1 MLRGRI
7 PSTNSLFC
15 FETVARLKS
24 FSEAASE
31 LNVTQPAVSRA
42 ISALEAHLGYSLFD
56 RHGRWIE
63 LTYNGDKLFRATS
76 TAFKTISDS
85 LREIGQRKEDQE
97 TVTISMSPVAV
108 NYWFIPRMI
117 EFRKKFP
124 AVCLDFKEQAKDSEN
139 LAPEVDL
146 VIRLSNPQD
155 ADMHRWP
162 FADERII
169 AICSPDYFSEHGAL
183 DKINKGM
190 PHAYI
195 EWQEQRYGLDEFF
208 HATGLQFAKNPLFV
222 RFTDYSS
229 VVQAAILGQGV
240 ALSWITECSRQLI
253 EGSLVPACAQVV
265 KTGRRYHILASNLN
279 PMRPVVEDVRSW
291 LINEMRNDEKKVTA
305 ILKANWDLF

>member
-1 MLRGRI
+1 MLRSRI

-42 ISALEAHLGYSLFD
+42 ISALEAHLGYSLFN

-76 TAFKTISDS
+76 TAFNTVSDS
-85 LREIGQRKEDQE
+85 LREIDQRKEHQE

-108 NYWFIPRMI
+108 NYWFIPRMH
-117 EFRKKFP
+117 EFRQKFP
-124 AVCLDFKEQAKDSEN
+124 TINLNFKEYDPDSDSF
-139 LAPEVDL
+139 AREVDL
-146 VIRLSNPQD
+146 NIRLSNPRD

-169 AICSPDYFSEHGAL
+169 ALCSPEYFTIHGAL
-183 DKINKGM
+183 DKMIPGGT
-190 PHAYI
+190 HSFI
-195 EWQEQRYGLDEFF
+195 EWQQERYGLDEFF
-208 HATGLQFAKNPLFV
+208 HATGLQTTKNPLFV

-229 VVQAAILGQGV
+229 VMHAAVQGQGV
-240 ALSWITECSRQLI
+240 ALSWITESSRQI
-253 EGSLVPACAQVV
+253 IDGTLVPACAQVV

-279 PMRPVVEDVRSW
+279 PMRPIVEDVRSW
-291 LINEMRNDEKKVTA
+291 LINEMRSDEKKVTA
-305 ILKANWDLF
+305 ILKENWDLF